1 MKTQCTGVPGVFLT
15 KRMNEMKAIQFILL
29 FLLGVFFQCHVT
41 FMFPSPPFA
50 KIVSRRGFA
59 QETKAMTLKMSS
71 PFQNGNSDASRGVVG
86 SIWQQSEDIKSRPV
100 NMKYVSGP
108 DSVNETTQIT
118 TKDYPF
124 KDLGLPL
131 LKTHT
136 KFPSGSYGK
145 LFWHQ
150 DEDFVYIFYKLDEG
164 TKWRDVNVE
173 FDVQRISI
181 FIHGELRLKFQC
193 FEKMTPS
200 TIWSVERDSE
210 GRPYIFIDL
219 EKRHRYIGWDGLFEK
234 IPLTPEEEREETK
247 KIALHRLFHANQ
259 GLAKLAGGNSR
270 PATVEE
276 MMHDQKLMASIA
288 EDNVDTTPRQLKKDD
303 VRNIPG
309 DIRKQILEQQPQL
322 GVAKPTATATATT
335 TPLSLEEEEYDEGGN
350 HYQYDPEEI
359 R

>member
-1 MKTQCTGVPGVFLT
+1 
-15 KRMNEMKAIQFILL
+15 MNEMKAVQFVLL

-41 FMFPSPPFA
+41 F
-50 KIVSRRGFA
+50 KIVSRVRFT

-71 PFQNGNSDASRGVVG
+71 PFQNGNSDASRGFVG
-86 SIWQQSEDIKSRPV
+86 SIWQQSEDIKSRSV

-131 LKTHT
+131 LKSHT
-136 KFPSGSYGK
+136 KFPSGSYGKK

-150 DEDFVYIFYKLDEG
+150 DEDFVYIFYRLDEG

-173 FDVQRISI
+173 FDVQRVSV
-181 FIHGELRLKFQC
+181 FIHDELRLKFQC

-276 MMHDQKLMASIA
+276 MMQDQKLMASIA
-288 EDNVDTTPRQLKKDD
+288 EDNVDTTPRQLKKED
-303 VRNIPG
+303 VKNIPG
-309 DIRKQILEQQPQL
+309 DIRKQILEQQQQPQSQS
-322 GVAKPTATATATT
+322 GVAKPITATT
-335 TPLSLEEEEYDEGGN
+335 STTALPSEEEEEYDEGGN